1 MSDKMK
7 EAIQEALKQAYYMG
21 LTFNCDT
28 LHHNT
33 IVRMA
38 KEYAEEN
45 VDEVIQALTSK
56 EEGCKW
62 SVKDHNRSIAHM
74 GFCHDCYSIDMKH
87 QSPQPEEGI
96 KPNGIS
102 FPIKVKRNNSGIGGF
117 ELVDSNG
124 MELMKVDS
132 RYFGLWIAKLLN
144 QLTERP

>member
-74 GFCHDCYSIDMKH
+74 GFCHDCYSI
-87 QSPQPEEGI
+87 
-96 KPNGIS
+96 S

-144 QLTERP
+144 QLTERK